1 MSEEV
6 EIDSEKTFE
15 IELTSDKNN
24 SYKVIFTLDNYI
36 KITAN
41 RINDIIHN
49 SFSSKYSF
57 EEIKEN
63 EYFIIYNTL
72 VDIFDELKEKINNNQ
87 IVLKENENILVVNI
101 PLLENKEIIFELRPF
116 IKNNNE
122 RLNQLT
128 ELIIQLKTE
137 MNNIKKEEIENL
149 KNETME
155 LKVKFNDIKNNEI
168 QLKNENKQLEK
179 EIEYMKETENELI
192 DKNKQIINIVNFLK
206 NENNQLINEINEL
219 KNENNQLKNNVFQ
232 FKDENTFL
240 KNEVSKL
247 KEKLNILWKE
257 NKMINYLDSK
267 IINKNEKYNEIL
279 KYWINPSKKIKAEL
293 LYRLSENG
301 DKISTFHEL
310 CDNKGPTLALF
321 HVNDGNIVGIYT
333 PLSWESPFFN
343 YTKDDLDTF
352 IFNLNKNKKFK
363 KSKDNS
369 SIFCSSSCG
378 PRAMGFGSG
387 YADNSMRILTHN
399 ADYINEYYDKG
410 SEILPNNNQ
419 VKENNLIETEI
430 YKIIID

>member
-24 SYKVIFTLDNYI
+24 PYKVIFTLDNSI
-36 KITAN
+36 EITAN

-63 EYFIIYNTL
+63 EYFIIYNAL
-72 VDIFDELKEKINNNQ
+72 DDIFDELKEKINNNQ
-87 IVLKENENILVVNI
+87 IALKEIENILIVNI

-116 IKNNNE
+116 IQNNNE

-219 KNENNQLKNNVFQ
+219 KNENNQLKNNVSQ
-232 FKDENTFL
+232 IKDENTYL
-240 KNEVSKL
+240 KNEVSEL
-247 KEKLNILWKE
+247 KEKLNKLWKE
-257 NKMINYLDSK
+257 NKMINHLDSK
-267 IINKNEKYNEIL
+267 IINENEKCNEIL

-363 KSKDNS
+363 K
-369 SIFCSSSCG
+369 
-378 PRAMGFGSG
+378 
-387 YADNSMRILTHN
+387 
-399 ADYINEYYDKG
+399 
-410 SEILPNNNQ
+410 
-419 VKENNLIETEI
+419 
-430 YKIIID
+430 